1 MPEQAPAPLFSDGQR
16 RLLAFTAGLFAL
28 VASGA
33 LVVFLLVLAGRV
45 IGFFS
50 HVLWPLAVAVILA
63 LILRPMVDAI
73 EARLNGRRI
82 LSVII
87 LYALFIGLVT
97 TVLLIIIP
105 PLASQILDFIAYV
118 PELWSRGVAYAK
130 EIYPHWIVMIEKL
143 LSNPAV
149 AGAAES
155 VKEQAGKLP
164 SFLLPS
170 LRALKDS
177 AWAAVAFFTHLAV
190 IPIYLFFFLLSR
202 ADYTKG
208 LPDHLPFLSSHIRE
222 DVVFLVREFI
232 SIVVT
237 FFRGQLV
244 IGLIMGG
251 MYAAGF
257 TVVGLRFGLFIGLLM
272 GFLNIVPYLGTIIG
286 LLITV
291 PLALLQDGGGLKL
304 LALVLLVKVIVQT
317 IEGWVLT
324 PKIMGD
330 RTGLHPITIIVAVFF
345 WGTALDGIL
354 GMVLAIPLTAFFV
367 TAWRLLKRKYFPQPE
382 RRTISPAPVHTGLI
396 T

>member
-33 LVVFLLVLAGRV
+33 LVIFLFALAGRLV
-45 IGFFS
+45 GHFS

-63 LILRPMVDAI
+63 LILRPMVDEI
-73 EARLNGRRI
+73 ERRLRGRRI
-82 LSVII
+82 LAVIL
-87 LYALFIGLVT
+87 LYGVFVSLVT

-118 PELWSRGVAYAK
+118 PELWTRLVAYVK
-130 EIYPHWIVMIEKL
+130 EIYPHWIVMIDRL
-143 LSNPAV
+143 LANPAV
-149 AGAAES
+149 AGAAET
-155 VKEQAGKLP
+155 VKDQASKLP

-170 LRALKDS
+170 LKALKDS
-177 AWAAVAFFTHLAV
+177 AWAVVAFLTHLAV

-208 LPDHLPFLSSHIRE
+208 LPDHLPFLSVSVRD
-222 DVVFLVREFI
+222 DVVFLIREFI

-251 MYAAGF
+251 LYAAGF
-257 TVVGLRFGLFIGLLM
+257 TIVGLRFGLFIGLLM

-286 LLITV
+286 LIITV

-304 LALVLLVKVIVQT
+304 LAVVLLVKVIVQT
-317 IEGWVLT
+317 IEGWILT

-330 RTGLHPITIIVAVFF
+330 RTGLHPVTIIVAVFF

-367 TAWRLLKRKYFPQPE
+367 TAWRLLKWKYFPQ
-382 RRTISPAPVHTGLI
+382 APRNPRSGQVRVVPVP
-396 T
+396 